1 MIKRF
6 NNLRIATKLFLILL
20 VPLAG
25 LLYISID
32 GVVRQAVIAADTRRF
47 ETLISFSTQI
57 GATVHEIQKER
68 GTSVLFLSSRSDQ
81 AKSEM
86 LAQRA
91 VSDSEIAKFQVALQN
106 IDANAYG
113 DAFQA
118 NIKNVTTALE
128 TIAEKRKQIDA
139 FNITADESSAFYT
152 ETIDALLTVVSQSTA
167 LNNAELAR
175 YSSAYL
181 ALLQAKERAG
191 RERANLSAALNVGQF
206 SADEFHKFLTISNE
220 QDTYFKLFLF
230 YASDEERAFYRDTV
244 KGPFVDE
251 ATSIEQ
257 GALKATSDVKLNVD
271 AQRWFNAATGRINLL
286 KEVENK
292 VADDL
297 LKSASGARQAAV
309 RALWFFIATAAIAV
323 AFAAVSIFFARSISG
338 ALQSM
343 TNTAQQVAGGD
354 LNQHIAVDTQ
364 DEIGVLAGAF
374 NDMTAQLRRT
384 LEDVNRRAVEL
395 ATVAEVGTATATILE
410 TDKLLQEVVDL
421 SKERFNLYH
430 SHIFLLDEKGEN
442 LVLASGAGEAG
453 AQMKAKGLS
462 IPLNREQSLVARAAR
477 DRKGVTVNDVT
488 QAPDFLANPLLPNTR
503 SELAVPMVVGD
514 KVIGVFDVQ
523 SDVVGR
529 FTDSDINIQTTLA
542 SQVATSIQNVRSF
555 EQSKEQADLE
565 AMVNAINQ
573 KIQRSDSIN
582 DALQIAARELGLALG
597 SPRVSVQI
605 QSAAKATDAAKMG
618 A

>member
-230 YASDEERAFYRDTV
+230 YASDEERAFYRDTMT
-244 KGPFVDE
+244 GPLVDE
-251 ATSIEQ
+251 ATNIEQ

-271 AQRWFNAATGRINLL
+271 AQRWFDVATGRINLL

-292 VADDL
+292 MADDL

-309 RALWFFIATAAIAV
+309 RALWFFIATAVVAV
-323 AFAAVSIFFARSISG
+323 AFVAVSIFFARSISG